1 MSLYV
6 VTHKATPLP
15 TADWLVPFGLGGYR
29 DEQVR
34 RHDAE
39 GENIAHLNRQ
49 YCELT
54 ATWWLWRH
62 CTDPYIGLCHY
73 RRLFAFVP
81 VALEGLQSQPI
92 LKAPTGPAILD
103 YLAAPAQRQRL
114 EDLLGSYEAVV
125 PMPVSQQPSI
135 SAAFRQSHGDL
146 FWAPFLAACRDEFGH
161 ELTRSLE
168 LETRFHYGN
177 MLVARAD
184 VFRDYAT
191 RLFRVVDRVF
201 AEVGD
206 LPEEPGVRYQPFRYP
221 GYLGERFTNLYL
233 LATRT
238 RFATAQSVWL
248 D

>member
-1 MSLYV
+1 MSIYV
-6 VTHKATPLP
+6 ATHKAAALP
-15 TADWLVPFGLGGYR
+15 AADWLVPFGLGGYT
-29 DEQVR
+29 DERVR
-34 RHDAE
+34 LNDAA
-39 GENIAHLNRQ
+39 GGGISHLNRQ

-54 ATWWLWRH
+54 ATHWLWRH
-62 CTDPYIGLCHY
+62 CTDPWIGLCHY

-81 VALEGLQSQPI
+81 VAMPGLQAQPI
-92 LKAPTGPAILD
+92 VKSPAAAPVLD
-103 YLAAPAQRQRL
+103 YLAAPAQHARL
-114 EDLLGSYEAVV
+114 EALLGTYEAVV
-125 PMPVSQQPSI
+125 PQPVAQQPSI
-135 SAAFRQSHGDL
+135 AAAFRQSHGDL
-146 FWAPFLAACRDEFGH
+146 IWAPFMAACRDEFGH
-161 ELTRSLE
+161 DVTRVLD

-177 MLVARAD
+177 MIVARAE
-184 VFRDYAT
+184 VFRDYAS

-206 LPEEPGVRYQPFRYP
+206 LAEEAGARYQPFRYP